1 MLERIDKH
9 IFLIKKSSFIF
20 LLFYVETFLGKIY
33 LAILK
38 VKILYF
44 KMKPKLLLW
53 FNEMIFCYED
63 III

>member
-44 KMKPKLLLW
+44 KMKPKLLL
-53 FNEMIFCYED
+53 
-63 III
+63 